1 MIKFGLPDG
10 SYSVSGIQDYFEY
23 IIKKHE
29 TVTDNLLIKIYLNKI
44 EDRITFRLKTGYY
57 LVLLTLETIKL
68 LGSTK
73 NRISKYEKFENM
85 PHLEI
90 TEEVLVHCNI
100 ANNDY
105 QHDSRV
111 LYTFV
116 PNKSF
121 DQ

>member
-57 LVLLTLETIKL
+57 LVLLTLETMKL

-85 PHLEI
+85 SHLEI
-90 TEEVLVHCNI
+90 AEVVLVHCSI

>member
-1 MIKFGLPDG
+1 MIKFGLPNG

-57 LVLLTLETIKL
+57 LVLLTLETMKL

>member
-57 LVLLTLETIKL
+57 LVLLTLETMKL

-105 QHDSRV
+105 QHDSRA

>member
-57 LVLLTLETIKL
+57 LVLLTLETMKL

-85 PHLEI
+85 SHLEI
-90 TEEVLVHCNI
+90 TEEVLVHCSI
-100 ANNDY
+100 SNNDY